1 MENEDHASSVVWIV
15 FDLYIGLS
23 RPVQR
28 ESHDL
33 EYGWV
38 WPIWLTCLE
47 LEPRNRIQL
56 SNNENP
62 DWRESRKRLMPINMF
77 KLSLLGVSHFQAT
90 QSRIL
95 VQGEAAH
102 K

>member
-56 SNNENP
+56 S
-62 DWRESRKRLMPINMF
+62 ESRKRLMPINMF